1 MAGANDCWCDT
12 CDPCEATTQWQRLL
26 EVFPDPIPSRHG
38 GRRMTDLCASP
49 HPTTAGFG
57 QRIMATLAGYSSSM
71 LGAVVAGKQRSASAV
86 RPQQFLRQLPGTNS
100 TNALT

>member
-1 MAGANDCWCDT
+1 
-12 CDPCEATTQWQRLL
+12 
-26 EVFPDPIPSRHG
+26 
-38 GRRMTDLCASP
+38 
-49 HPTTAGFG
+49 
-57 QRIMATLAGYSSSM
+57 M